1 MRYKAGDR
9 VRVRKDLVVGNVY
22 GEVLFD
28 KKKCS
33 WLGKIVEISEAY
45 TGYYRARNC
54 ISFVWTD
61 DMLEPITDLTT
72 SEVVAFGQA
81 MCDSEEWCSN
91 NCPVMKIRSK
101 YSHCS
106 CKEVKL
112 EHTDEYIEAV
122 TKWVV
127 GDAGKKKEISI
138 EKCSYLVIMDTD
150 RNIVYKELLKV
161 GDDYGDVFKRYC
173 EEHDGTYRALIE
185 CWLGVKED

>member
-9 VRVRKDLVVGNVY
+9 VRVRKDLTVGNVY
-22 GEVLFD
+22 GGVLFD

-72 SEVVAFGQA
+72 SEVVAFGQV
-81 MCDSEEWCSN
+81 MCDSGEWCSN
-91 NCPVMKIRSK
+91 CPVMEIRSK
-101 YSHCS
+101 YSYCS
-106 CKEVKL
+106 CKKVKI
-112 EHTDEYIEAV
+112 EHTDEFIDTV

-127 GDAGKKKEISI
+127 GDASKKKEISI
-138 EKCSYLVIMDTD
+138 EQCSYLVIMDTD
-150 RNIVYKELLKV
+150 RNIVYEEQLKV
-161 GDDYGDVFKRYC
+161 GDDYRAVFKRYC
-173 EEHDGTYRALIE
+173 EEHDSTYYAIIE
-185 CWLGVKED
+185 CRLGVKEE

>member
-9 VRVRKDLVVGNVY
+9 VRVRKDLTVGNVY
-22 GEVLFD
+22 GGVLFD
-28 KKKCS
+28 KKKCP

-72 SEVVAFGQA
+72 SEVVAFGQV
-81 MCDSEEWCSN
+81 MCDSAEWCSN

-106 CKEVKL
+106 CEEVKL
-112 EHTDEYIEAV
+112 EHTDEYVEAV

-127 GDAGKKKEISI
+127 GDAGKKEISI
-138 EKCSYLVIMDTD
+138 EQWSYLVIMDTD
-150 RNIVYKELLKV
+150 RNIVYEEQLKV
-161 GDDYGDVFKRYC
+161 GDDYRAVFKRYC
-173 EEHDGTYRALIE
+173 EEHDATYYAIIE
-185 CWLGVKED
+185 CRLGVKEE

>member
-127 GDAGKKKEISI
+127 GDAGKKKEIETGCYPYAI
-138 EKCSYLVIMDTD
+138 IKD
-150 RNIVYKELLKV
+150 RDGHIVYEERIRHSDSFSKV
-161 GDDYGDVFKRYC
+161 LKRYC
-173 EEHDGTYRALIE
+173 EEHEGTYYAVRELRAI
-185 CWLGVKED
+185 VKED

>member
-9 VRVRKDLVVGNVY
+9 VRVRKDLVVGNLY
-22 GEVLFD
+22 GGVLFD

-45 TGYYRARNC
+45 ISYYRARNC

-72 SEVVAFGQA
+72 SEVVAFGQV
-81 MCDSEEWCSN
+81 MCDSAEWCSN

-112 EHTDEYIEAV
+112 EHTDEYVEAV
-122 TKWVV
+122 TKWVA
-127 GDAGKKKEISI
+127 GDTGKKKEIETERCAYTI
-138 EKCSYLVIMDTD
+138 IKDQD
-150 RNIVYKELLKV
+150 GHIVYEERIKN
-161 GDDYGDVFKRYC
+161 GDSSTDILKRYC
-173 EEHDGTYRALIE
+173 KEHEGTYYAVRE
-185 CWLGVKED
+185 YRVVVKED

>member
-9 VRVRKDLVVGNVY
+9 VRVRKILVVGNVY
-22 GEVLFD
+22 GGVLFD

-33 WLGKIVEISEAY
+33 WLGKIVEIYEAY

-72 SEVVAFGQA
+72 SEVVAFGQV
-81 MCDSEEWCSN
+81 MCDSAEWCSN
-91 NCPVMKIRSK
+91 NCPVMKIRSR

-112 EHTDEYIEAV
+112 EHTDEYVEAV
-122 TKWVV
+122 TKWVA
-127 GDAGKKKEISI
+127 GDTGKKKEIETERCAYAIIKDHDGHIVCEERIKNGDS
-138 EKCSYLVIMDTD
+138 STD
-150 RNIVYKELLKV
+150 IL
-161 GDDYGDVFKRYC
+161 KRYC
-173 EEHDGTYRALIE
+173 KEHEGTYYAVRE
-185 CWLGVKED
+185 YRVVVKED